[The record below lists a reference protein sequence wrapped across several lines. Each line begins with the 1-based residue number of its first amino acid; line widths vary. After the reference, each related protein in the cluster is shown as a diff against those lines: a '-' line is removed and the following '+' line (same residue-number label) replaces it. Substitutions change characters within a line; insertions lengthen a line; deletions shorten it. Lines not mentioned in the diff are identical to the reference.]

1 MNRFD
6 HGVVDPHERVLT
18 RAGIVAVILSAVI
31 LAASSA
37 SSAEPL
43 SLEQVVREVLEQ
55 SPSLRAARQ
64 ELEVAR
70 GRLVRA
76 RYWNR
81 FNPEIEGGLARRRFD
96 DGGSESQ
103 ASAGG
108 SLEIEIAGQRAL
120 RIEEAERN
128 LTRVAAEIADAERLK
143 VAEAKE
149 AFYDSLYLHRR
160 LALHERIE
168 ELNERLARAS
178 EERFRAGESAKLEA
192 NLAVIRHARSVKDT
206 LDADRAH
213 RNRLRDLER
222 LLGREPIGEIRIVGA
237 LDLPPSASLDP
248 NSLVDAALE
257 RRPDLAARTAEL
269 ERVQAEIALTK
280 RSVVPNPTIGGGY
293 EEEVEAGGSRDRVF
307 GGSIRIPLPIFD
319 RNQGE
324 LVSLSGER
332 GRASTELAATAL
344 EVEGE
349 VRDAWSR
356 YAAAREAVATFEKGA
371 TARLEESHRL
381 LETAYREGKVG
392 LLSLIA
398 GQNDLI
404 EAELAYLQGLSDYWS
419 AHVALERA
427 VGRALEEGVVP

>member
-6 HGVVDPHERVLT
+6 HGIVDPRDRVST
-18 RAGIVAVILSAVI
+18 RAGIVAFILSAVL
-31 LAASSA
+31 LAAASA
-37 SSAEPL
+37 RSAEPL
-43 SLEQVVREVLEQ
+43 SLEQIVREVLEQ

-64 ELEVAR
+64 ELEMAR

-81 FNPEIEGGLARRRFD
+81 FNPEIEGGLATRRFD
-96 DGGSESQ
+96 DGGSETQ
-103 ASAGG
+103 ASGGG
-108 SLEIEIAGQRAL
+108 SLEVEIAGQRGL

-128 LTRVAAEIADAERLK
+128 LTRVAAEIADAERLT

-149 AFYDSLYLHRR
+149 AFYDALYLHRR
-160 LALHERIE
+160 LAFHERIE

-192 NLAVIRHARSVKDT
+192 NLAAIRHARSVKER

-222 LLGREPIGEIRIVGA
+222 LLGREPIGAIGIVGT
-237 LDLPPSASLDP
+237 LDRPSLSLDP
-248 NSLVDAALE
+248 NALVDAAREL
-257 RRPDLAARTAEL
+257 RPDLAAHTAEL
-269 ERVQAEIALTK
+269 ERVEAEIALTK
-280 RSVVPNPTIGGGY
+280 RSIVPNPTIGGGY
-293 EEEVEAGGSRDRVF
+293 EEEVEAGGNRDRIF
-307 GGSIRIPLPIFD
+307 GGSIRIPLPVFD

-332 GRASTELAATAL
+332 RRASSELAASVL

-356 YAAAREAVATFEKGA
+356 YAAAREAVATFEKVA
-371 TARLEESHRL
+371 TTRLEESHRL
-381 LETAYREGKVG
+381 LETSYREGKVG

-404 EAELAYLQGLSDYWS
+404 EAELAYLQAVSDYWS
-419 AHVALERA
+419 AHVALERS
-427 VGRALEEGVVP
+427 VGRALGEGVVP